1 MINYFF
7 PYFGPLLVSVTLTKE
22 QLEKLKNIC
31 NKKTSNHKNLA
42 GHFKDEYL
50 LNTKKYEEIITP
62 QLDTYKKLY
71 KNFYNKE
78 LTSIKVKEAWVNYM
92 KAGDFNPPHIH
103 PNSRFS
109 SVLFLKIPKELQKE
123 IDKFEG
129 TDKKSNGPGF
139 LSFRYGEYQPRD
151 LLNLYATMPKEG
163 HMFIFPSFM
172 SHCVFPFK
180 SKNVERV
187 SIAANYD

>member
-1 MINYFF
+1 MINFFF

-22 QLEKLKNIC
+22 QLEKLKKIC
-31 NKKTSNHKNLA
+31 NKKTSNHKKLA

-92 KAGDFNPPHIH
+92 KAGDFNPPHIN
-103 PNSRFS
+103 PY
-109 SVLFLKIPKELQKE
+109 
-123 IDKFEG
+123 D
-129 TDKKSNGPGF
+129 
-139 LSFRYGEYQPRD
+139 RD
-151 LLNLYATMPKEG
+151 WETN
-163 HMFIFPSFM
+163 
-172 SHCVFPFK
+172 
-180 SKNVERV
+180 
-187 SIAANYD
+187 